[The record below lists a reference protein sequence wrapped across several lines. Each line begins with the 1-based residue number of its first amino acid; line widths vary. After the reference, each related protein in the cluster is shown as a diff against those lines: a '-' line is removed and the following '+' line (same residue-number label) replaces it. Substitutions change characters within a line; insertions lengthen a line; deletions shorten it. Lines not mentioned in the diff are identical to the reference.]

1 VTKRALLLGG
11 TGAMGIY
18 LAPALAEAGF
28 EVYSTSRR
36 TRKSVAK
43 TQFIKGD
50 AHDKQFVSNVL
61 KAREY
66 DVIIDF
72 MIYTTEEFKDR
83 IDILLGNTKQY
94 IFLSSYRVFSDARK
108 ITEKTPRLIDVSS
121 DKEFLSTS
129 DYSLVKAQQE
139 DLLRVSQKKNWTI
152 VRPGITYSQ
161 GRFQLGTLES
171 DLVVWRA
178 LQRVPTIL
186 PRTMLSKVTTMTWAG
201 DVAKMITGLVLN
213 DKAYG
218 EDFNVTTKEHHL
230 WSEVAGIYK
239 QEIGLDIISVKKD
252 EYIES
257 LGGGYVKYQ
266 VDYDRMYNR
275 VLDNSKVL
283 KATGLKES
291 DFISLSD
298 GLKHEL
304 REFMK
309 KPVFE
314 NIDYAKQAKVDR
326 LTNSILNIKA
336 MNTDE
341 KKTYIKNR
349 FPRFAGNVQY
359 TKHATDKLRAK
370 VRIRTRI
377 NEAKA
382 RIDEAKARTH
392 AKKELNRIKSEAEAK
407 QKKYIKD
414 NSEFFKSDGAILTL
428 PGYFNYGNLAQRFAL
443 QYFLK
448 SHKFKFVSYVRDMPI
463 ETVADEKRFKYTYD
477 FVERNIWRKQFDE
490 RDAFKSYI
498 VGSDQ
503 VWRNWTYDD
512 VFHSLG
518 YFFLDFTRDMKTKRI
533 AYAASF
539 GQDTLE
545 DALISDEFA
554 QHVKPVIK
562 SFASVGMRELSGVDL
577 VKEEWGVDSRLVVD
591 PTLLLNAKDYD
602 SLIEKAPY
610 KLKKTT
616 PIFTYFI
623 RNNESKK
630 KLTRKICKMADLESS
645 GIDLEDAKKQLE
657 PVEYWIKSIRD
668 AELLVTDSFHG
679 VVFAVIYNTP
689 FILLESGTGGVGR
702 TATLLGRLGLEDRYV
717 TSDKIAEFKLEAI
730 APIDWSNVNRIVSQ
744 MRKQSSKWLV
754 RAVRTK
760 RGKKAVR

>member
-1 VTKRALLLGG
+1 
-11 TGAMGIY
+11 MGIY
-18 LAPALAEAGF
+18 LAPALAGAGF
-28 EVYSTSRR
+28 EVYSTSRKD
-36 TRKSVAK
+36 RKSDANTK
-43 TQFIKGD
+43 FIKGD
-50 AHDKQFVSNVL
+50 AHNKQFVLDVL
-61 KAREY
+61 KARDY
-66 DVIIDF
+66 DDVIDF

-83 IDILLGNTKQY
+83 LDILLENTKHY
-94 IFLSSYRVFSDARK
+94 VFLSSYRVFSDAKK
-108 ITEKTPRLIDVSS
+108 ITEKTPRLIDASS
-121 DKEFLSTS
+121 DKEFLSTF
-129 DYSLVKAQQE
+129 DYALVKAQQE

-178 LQRVPTIL
+178 LQGVPTIL
-186 PRTMLSKVTTMTWAG
+186 PRTMLGKVTTMTWAG

-213 DKAYG
+213 DEAYG
-218 EDFNVTTKEHHL
+218 EDFNVTTKEHQL
-230 WSEVAGIYK
+230 WSEVAEIYK
-239 QEIGLDIISVKKD
+239 QEIGLDIVYVNKD

-257 LGGGYVKYQ
+257 LGGEYVKYQ

-275 VLDNSKVL
+275 ILDNSKIL
-283 KATGLKES
+283 KVTGLKES
-291 DFISLSD
+291 DFTSLSD

-304 REFMK
+304 KEFMK

-326 LTNSILNIKA
+326 LTNSILDMKTMNI
-336 MNTDE
+336 DE
-341 KKTYIKNR
+341 KKIYIKNR
-349 FPRFAGNVQY
+349 FPRLVGSMLIA
-359 TKHATDKLRAK
+359 KRATSKLRTMVRVRTRIDETK
-370 VRIRTRI
+370 VRIDTK
-377 NEAKA
+377 KA
-382 RIDEAKARTH
+382 
-392 AKKELNRIKSEAEAK
+392 LNRIKLEAEAK
-407 QKKYIKD
+407 QKRYIKD

-428 PGYFNYGNLAQRFAL
+428 PGYFNYGNLVQRFAL
-443 QYFLK
+443 QHFLK
-448 SHKFKFVSYVRDMPI
+448 SHNFKFVSYVRDMPI
-463 ETVADEKRFKYTYD
+463 ETEFDKKRFEYTHD
-477 FVERNIWRKQFDE
+477 FVARNIWRKQFDE
-490 RDAFKSYI
+490 RDIFKSYI

-503 VWRNWTYDD
+503 IWRNWTYDD

-577 VKEEWGVDSRLVVD
+577 VKREWGVDSSLVID

-602 SLIEKAPY
+602 SLIQKAPY

-630 KLTRKICKMADLESS
+630 KLTKKICKMADLESS
-645 GIDLEDAKKQLE
+645 GIDLEDVKNPLE

-668 AELLVTDSFHG
+668 AELLITDSFHG
-679 VVFAVIYNTP
+679 VVFAIIYNTP

-702 TATLLGRLGLEDRYV
+702 TATLLGSIGLEDRYV
-717 TSDKIAEFKLEAI
+717 TSDKTAEFKLEAV
-730 APIDWSNVNRIVSQ
+730 APINWDNVNRTVSQ
-744 MRKQSSKWLV
+744 MRKQSSKWLL

-760 RGKKAVR
+760 KGRKIVG